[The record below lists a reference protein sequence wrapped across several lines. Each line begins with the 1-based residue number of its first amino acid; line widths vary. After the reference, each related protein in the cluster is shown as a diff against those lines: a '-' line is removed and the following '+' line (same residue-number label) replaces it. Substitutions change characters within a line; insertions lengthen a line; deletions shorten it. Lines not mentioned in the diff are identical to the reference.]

1 MLQNI
6 RDNIQGTMA
15 KIIIAL
21 IAIPFVL
28 FGVDAFFTGGTPE
41 VATVDGESITE
52 PELARSIEL
61 QRRRLL
67 AEMQD
72 KIDPAMLEESF
83 LREPVLN
90 SLIERKLLE
99 KTARDAS
106 FRVGEAMVNQVIVD
120 DPNFQEDG
128 VFSQARFQGILASN
142 AMSPD
147 FYKDMLREELLISQ
161 LMGGISGTEFVTERE
176 MQDLARITQQSLDLR
191 YLTVPVAAMAAEVSV
206 GEAEVENYFEENREE
221 FRTEEAVTVE
231 YLELKLEDLFEPIP
245 EQTLREEYA
254 LRADDF
260 KGSVERHAAH
270 ILIANQPDNEA
281 QAKLSELRQR
291 IEAGEDFAAL
301 AKEFSEDAGS
311 AGSGGDLGFS
321 AGDAFPPEFEEAL
334 AALEP
339 GQLSA
344 PVQTDAGWHLIQLL
358 DVRTTEGP
366 SFEEVRSDIEAEL
379 QRRAAEP
386 VFVARSE
393 QLADL
398 TFNSEGLGEAA
409 DELNLTPKRSAP
421 FSRRGG
427 EGVFADA
434 RVIKAAFSAEV
445 LDDKQ
450 NSELLELAPDHV
462 MVLHVVEHE
471 PSRRQELAEVRE
483 RIVEVLKESLIRKR
497 AAAVAE
503 EVLASLR
510 SGKSVEDAA
519 LERGYEWQTVP
530 GHRRG
535 ADGVASELSRAAF
548 STPRATAGST
558 LGRAEQP
565 NGDVI
570 VFEISNFREGSLADL
585 GMEQQLALR
594 RAIQS
599 ARGREVSEHYLNRLR
614 ESADIERL

>member
-6 RDNIQGTMA
+6 RNNLQGTIA

-41 VATVDGESITE
+41 VASVDGETITE

-72 KIDPAMLEESF
+72 RIDPAMLEESF

-106 FRVGEAMVNQVIVD
+106 FRIGEAMVNQVIID

-254 LRADDF
+254 FRADDF

-270 ILIANQPDNEA
+270 ILIADQPDPE
-281 QAKLSELRQR
+281 AKLSELRER

-344 PVQTDAGWHLIQLL
+344 PVQTDAGWHLIKLL
-358 DVRTTEGP
+358 ELRATEGP
-366 SFEEVRSDIEAEL
+366 SFEEVRSDIETEL

-409 DELNLTPKRSAP
+409 GALNLTPKRSAP

-434 RVIKAAFSAEV
+434 RVIKAAFSSEV

-450 NSELLELAPDHV
+450 NSELLELAPEHV

-471 PSRRQELAEVRE
+471 PSRQQELAEIRE

-548 STPRATAGST
+548 STPRAAAGST
-558 LGRAEQP
+558 WGRVEQP
-565 NGDVI
+565 NGDVV

-585 GMEQQLALR
+585 GTEQQLALR

-614 ESADIERL
+614 ESAEIERL